1 MNVPQS
7 HDQRRRRN
15 VVRRGFNLVELLMAL
30 AISATLLAATM
41 VALTASFSAYQRTTE
56 VASTHTIS
64 RLAIHRMLTLVRT
77 GTNFRPLPADPRDRI
92 VQSNFIDFE
101 LSDGTIM
108 SFEWDDADEALYVVV
123 GGAGGP
129 RYLLIEGVQE
139 QLDQDGDPI
148 PPFTLEYE
156 NGFTLYRATIDLAI
170 VPDDN
175 LDVDL
180 DGENVEVIRLV
191 ASAMPRA
198 VAYE

>member
-1 MNVPQS
+1 MNMHRS
-7 HDQRRRRN
+7 HDQRRGRRTA
-15 VVRRGFNLVELLMAL
+15 RRGFNLVELLMAL
-30 AISATLLAATM
+30 AISAALLAATM
-41 VALTASFSAYQRTTE
+41 MALAASFDAYQRTTE

-77 GTNFRPLPADPRDRI
+77 GTDFRPLPADPRDRI

-129 RYLLIEGVQE
+129 RYLLIEGVVE
-139 QLDQDGDPI
+139 QLDEDGDPI

-156 NGFTLYRATIDLAI
+156 NGFTLHRATIDLAI

-175 LDVDL
+175 LDVEL
-180 DGENVEVIRLV
+180 DGENSEVIRLV
-191 ASAMPRA
+191 ASAMPRS